1 MDDDLSLEKHI
12 RWKKI
17 MNEKLI
23 SLFSKMIRIRLVEE
37 TISRLY
43 HEMGF
48 RCPVHLCIGQEA
60 IATGV
65 CESLMKKDYV
75 LSMHRS
81 HGHYLAKGG
90 NLQRMFAELAGKVTG
105 CCKGKGGSMHLID
118 KEAGF
123 LGSTSI
129 VSGTIPV
136 AVGTAFASKLKNQ
149 DNVTVTFFGDAA
161 VEEGVFHE
169 SVNFAV
175 LHNLP
180 VIFVCENNLYSVY
193 SPYDIRQPDREI
205 YSMVKGY
212 GIHSCKCDGNDV
224 VAVYKLMEEL
234 VDRARQGGGPA
245 FVEFSTYRWLEHCGP
260 NYDNDLGYRKPG
272 ELDAWKE
279 KCPVTRMKNRLIE
292 EQVLTEE
299 MVTAIVDEI
308 NQEIEQA
315 VIFTNESPFPEA
327 DQVFQHIYSIV
338 GD

>member
-1 MDDDLSLEKHI
+1 
-12 RWKKI
+12 
-17 MNEKLI
+17 MNERLI
-23 SLFSKMIRIRLVEE
+23 SIFFGMLRIRLIEE

-43 HEMGF
+43 HKMGF

-60 IATGV
+60 IAAGV
-65 CESLMKKDYV
+65 CESLMKTDYV

-90 NLQRMFAELAGKVTG
+90 DLQRMFAELAGKITG

-149 DNVTVTFFGDAA
+149 DNITVAFFGDAA

-169 SVNFAV
+169 SVNFAA

-180 VIFVCENNLYSVY
+180 VIFVCENNFYSVY
-193 SPYDIRQPDREI
+193 SPYAIRQPDREI

-212 GIHSCKCDGNDV
+212 GIHSCKCDGNDA
-224 VAVYKLMEEL
+224 VAVYNLMAEL
-234 VDRARQGGGPA
+234 VLRARNGGGPA

-260 NYDNDLGYRKPG
+260 EYDDHLGYRKSG

-279 KCPVTRMKNRLIE
+279 KCPITKMKNKLIE
-292 EQVLTEE
+292 EQIVTEDMISVMIE
-299 MVTAIVDEI
+299 KI
-308 NQEIEQA
+308 NKEIEEA
-315 VIFTNESPFPEA
+315 VTFANESAFPEA
-327 DQVFQHIYSIV
+327 DQVFKHIYSNV